1 MKYSDNKFYRVVRCV
16 VCFIFRIIFRPN
28 IIISDFIPSEGKII
42 LAGNHI
48 SILDPILI
56 MCSTKR
62 QIHFLAKK
70 ELFTGF
76 KGVIFR
82 HLGLISVDRNR
93 KDNNALNYAREYLN
107 NDLVV
112 GIFPEGTT
120 EKSNYPNLLEFKYGA
135 VKLSKDTESKIIPF
149 RINGKYK
156 IFGKKVNIILGK
168 PLKKLSN
175 LEEYNKLLY
184 NVVDSM
190 KEV

>member
-28 IIISDFIPSEGKII
+28 IINSDFIPNEGKII

-76 KGVIFR
+76 KGIIFR
-82 HLGLISVDRNR
+82 NLGLISVDRN
-93 KDNNALNYAREYLN
+93 KKNTGVLNYAKEYLD

-120 EKSNYPNLLEFKYGA
+120 EKSNYPNLLEFKYGS
-135 VKLSKDTESKIIPF
+135 VKLSKDTGSKIIPF

-156 IFGKKVNIILGK
+156 MIGKKINITFGK